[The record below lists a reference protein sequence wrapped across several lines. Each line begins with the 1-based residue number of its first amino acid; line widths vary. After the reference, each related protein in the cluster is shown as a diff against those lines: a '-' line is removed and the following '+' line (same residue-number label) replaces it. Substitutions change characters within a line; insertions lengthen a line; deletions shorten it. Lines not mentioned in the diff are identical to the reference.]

1 MDAGVP
7 KTWGPSLWRAIHF
20 VALGYPSEPTGSDV
34 AAYGDFFRSLGAV
47 IPCDTCKNNYVRHL
61 AELPPDPY
69 LASGSLF
76 EWTVAMHN
84 VVNRETGKR
93 DADWTVER
101 SYAALLHGASAASS
115 NHPSRSSQP
124 SVVGVGGIGGGVG
137 GGGVGGI
144 GGGDNSWM
152 LTVVIAL
159 TTLGVLVTIAVL
171 MVARRYKG
179 RQ

>member
-20 VALGYPSEPTGSDV
+20 VALGYPSEPTGDDV
-34 AAYGDFFRSLGAV
+34 AAYGDFFRSLGGV
-47 IPCDTCKNNYVRHL
+47 IPCGTCKDNYVRHL

-69 LASGSLF
+69 LASGRLF

-101 SYAALLHGASAASS
+101 AYAALLHGASTASS
-115 NHPSRSSQP
+115 NPPSRSPQP
-124 SVVGVGGIGGGVG
+124 SGPLAGVGGI